1 MEKQIFI
8 YGDYSYEYFLI
19 KQSRKTVSLIV
30 KPSSKIILKCPVGY
44 KDEKIQKF
52 LKNKW
57 HWLEKQIKYFKK
69 YKKNTLSKEYISGES
84 FLYLG
89 RQYKLV
95 VEKSKEDKVKLKYGR
110 LLLSTTKNTTNKKYN
125 KKILQNW
132 YSERIVKIFKDE
144 YKKVLKTFNYDF
156 EPKLITRKMS
166 KRWGSFLSN
175 KKIILNPK
183 LIQASKECIDYVIT
197 HELCH
202 MIHKKHNT
210 KFYKALKNK
219 ISNWEEVKEK
229 LELRFLS

>member
-1 MEKQIFI
+1 MEKQVFT
-8 YGDYSYEYFLI
+8 YGNYSYEYFLI
-19 KQSRKTVSLIV
+19 RQSRKTISLTV
-30 KPSSKIILKCPVGY
+30 QPSFKIILKCPISY

-69 YKKNTLSKEYISGES
+69 YQKNILTKEYISGES

-89 RQYKLV
+89 RQYKLA
-95 VEKSKEDKVKLKYGR
+95 VEKSEEDKVKLKYGR
-110 LLLSTTKNTTNKKYN
+110 LLLSTTRNINNKKHN
-125 KKILQNW
+125 KKILQSW

-144 YKKVLKTFNYDF
+144 YKKVLKDFNYDF
-156 EPKLITRKMS
+156 EPRLITREMS

-202 MIHKKHNT
+202 MKHKNHNA

-229 LELRFLS
+229 LESRFLS